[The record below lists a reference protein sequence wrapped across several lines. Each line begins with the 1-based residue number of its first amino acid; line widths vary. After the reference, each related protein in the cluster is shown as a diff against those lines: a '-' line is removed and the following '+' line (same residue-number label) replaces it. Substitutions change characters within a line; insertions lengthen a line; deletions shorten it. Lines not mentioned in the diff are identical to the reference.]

1 MPGLP
6 HGKPAGVPC
15 PHLDAE
21 RRCALF
27 GRPERPAV
35 CGSLQ
40 PNATMCHGDAA
51 SAILWLE
58 ELERITQPN
67 EAWRVIN
74 K

>member
-1 MPGLP
+1 
-6 HGKPAGVPC
+6 
-15 PHLDAE
+15 
-21 RRCALF
+21 
-27 GRPERPAV
+27 V

-67 EAWRVIN
+67 VA
-74 K
+74 